1 MHGTHRNPDIESE
14 TDCGCFG
21 VHNISQNALKEHP
34 AHQKDLQT
42 GCLYLLLNQPK
53 SVDKDSEGQTVILH
67 MLGEIKDYFKALVL
81 HFYLPL

>member
-1 MHGTHRNPDIESE
+1 M
-14 TDCGCFG
+14 
-21 VHNISQNALKEHP
+21 
-34 AHQKDLQT
+34 DLQT